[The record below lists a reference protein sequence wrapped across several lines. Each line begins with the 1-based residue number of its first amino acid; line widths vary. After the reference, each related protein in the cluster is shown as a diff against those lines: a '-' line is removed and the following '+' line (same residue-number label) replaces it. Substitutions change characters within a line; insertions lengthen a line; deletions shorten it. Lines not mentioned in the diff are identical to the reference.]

1 LTARERAVETR
12 KFEQARKLLERYITV
27 TDTGEVEEII
37 AEAKGRVSLEEDT
50 GFWEGKT
57 PCWEMFR
64 CPDVIRSECPAYS
77 DPSVPCWEI
86 EGTYCKLYDYGKK
99 GDATDVCQ
107 CCRVYKRWGDGKPIE
122 LKIFGKGLNLVGNT

>member
-1 LTARERAVETR
+1 MKTRELD
-12 KFEQARKLLERYITV
+12 QARKLLERYIAV
-27 TDTGEVEEII
+27 TENGDVEKII
-37 AEAKGRVSLEEDT
+37 AEAKGHVSLWEDV

-64 CPDVIRSECPAYS
+64 CPELVRDECPAYVDRS
-77 DPSVPCWEI
+77 APCWEI

-107 CCRVYKRWGDGKPIE
+107 CCRVYKRWGAGKPIE
-122 LKIFGKGLNLVGNT
+122 LKVFGKGLNLVENT